1 MGYFIDLNKIYF
13 QQKKVYLI
21 NILQFK
27 ILMFDEIYELNK
39 F

>member
-13 QQKKVYLI
+13 QQKKIYLI

-27 ILMFDEIYELNK
+27 NFNVR
-39 F
+39 

>member
-13 QQKKVYLI
+13 QQKNFYLI

-27 ILMFDEIYELNK
+27 NFNVR
-39 F
+39 